1 MAKPLKDQF
10 GAPVIARIA
19 REIRD
24 AHPAFDRD
32 GFTAAA
38 LDGFDSLELMPR
50 GRHIA
55 RALRRFLP
63 EDVEHA
69 LAILVAS
76 LGPREPRREGEGM
89 TVFRHL
95 PHVLF
100 VEEFGL
106 DHFDASMR
114 AQHELTRRFTAEFSI
129 RAFLRKHPDATLR
142 VLRQWASDPDHHV
155 RRLVSEGT
163 RPRLPWAQRLPD
175 FQRDPQP
182 VLALLEL
189 LKDDPEIY
197 VRRSV
202 ANNLNDIGKDHP
214 QVLLATARRWLE
226 SASAARRALVAH
238 ALRGLLRQGDD
249 DALHLMGVGRSEHL
263 AVDELAIAPSA
274 ARIGDTLRVRCV
286 VRNAGGEPI
295 DVRAD
300 LRVHF
305 VKADGTRRP
314 KVFRMA
320 SCRLEPG
327 DAQQVAGTVSLR
339 QMSTRTHYPGEH
351 RLEVVLNG
359 TASAV
364 ANVLVEE
371 DCRII

>member
-1 MAKPLKDQF
+1 MAAPLKDQF
-10 GAPVIARIA
+10 GAPVIERIA

-24 AHPAFDRD
+24 AHPPFDSG

-38 LDGFDSLELMPR
+38 RDGFDALELMPR

-63 EDVEHA
+63 EDVERA
-69 LAILVAS
+69 LAILVDS

-114 AQHELTRRFTAEFSI
+114 AQHELTKRFTAEFSI

-189 LKDDPEIY
+189 LKDDPEVY

-214 QVLLATARRWLE
+214 QVLLATARRWL
-226 SASAARRALVAH
+226 ASAPATRRALVAH

-249 DALHLMGVGRSEHL
+249 DALHLMGVGRTEHL
-263 AVDELAIAPSA
+263 TVDELAINPSP
-274 ARIGDTLRVRCV
+274 ARIGDTLRVRCT
-286 VRNAGGEPI
+286 VRNAGDDPI

-305 VKADGTRRP
+305 VKADGSRRP

-320 SCRLEPG
+320 SCRLDPG
-327 DAQQVAGTVSLR
+327 GAQPVAGTVSLR
-339 QMSTRTHYPGEH
+339 QLSTRTHYPGEH
-351 RLEVVLNG
+351 RIEVVLNG
-359 TASAV
+359 QSVADATVDVSAQLSV
-364 ANVLVEE
+364 
-371 DCRII
+371 